1 MNDFIDQ
8 LLTKHL
14 SPATQCQKLIA
25 IAGGCINNTYKILT
39 NRGPFF
45 VKWNEEDLFE
55 MFDAEAKGLA
65 ILDVHSPIITPKELG
80 IGTLSNKS
88 FLLTE
93 WIEKGSQSD
102 HFWENFAVNLAEQ
115 HAVTSSE
122 FGLDHDNYIG
132 SLEQSNKKHAHWS
145 DFFIHTRLK
154 PQITLASSKNLLN
167 NIHQSQF
174 EELYQKL
181 DDLIPLE
188 KPALLH
194 GDLWSGNFMAEHS
207 GEAAI
212 YDPAVHF
219 GHRETELAFTQ
230 LFGGFSEKFY
240 TQYHEVSPLETGF
253 ADRVDIHNLY
263 PILVHLNLFGSSY
276 LSGITQTLNRFC

>member
-14 SPATQCQKLIA
+14 PPATQCQKLIA
-25 IAGGCINNTYKILT
+25 ISGGCINNTYKILT

-45 VKWNEEDLFE
+45 VKWNHVDLFE
-55 MFDAEAKGLA
+55 MFDTEAKGLT
-65 ILDVHSPIITPKELG
+65 ILNARSTIIIPKPLG
-80 IGTLSNKS
+80 VGTLANKS
-88 FLLTE
+88 YLLTE
-93 WIEKGSQSD
+93 WVEKGSKSD
-102 HFWENFAVNLAEQ
+102 HFWENFAVNLAKQ
-115 HAVTSSE
+115 HATASSE

-132 SLEQSNKKHAHWS
+132 SLTQSNKEHANWS

-154 PQITLASSKNLLN
+154 PQIALASSKNLVTN
-167 NIHQSQF
+167 SHQSQF

-181 DDLIPLE
+181 DQLIPNE
-188 KPALLH
+188 KSALLH
-194 GDLWSGNFMAEHS
+194 GDLWSGNFMVASS
-207 GEAAI
+207 GEVAI
-212 YDPAVHF
+212 YDPAVHY

-240 TQYHEVSPLETGF
+240 AQYNEFHPLETGF
-253 ADRVDIHNLY
+253 ADRADIHNLY
-263 PILVHLNLFGSSY
+263 PLLVHLNLFGSSY